1 MNTKKLIITGKNNV
15 ETITDLHDERIKI
28 NALEN
33 EIEHEKALSLL
44 LDLDEG
50 ELFTKEDILYKK
62 AKREINDKI
71 NSYKQQDIKKNIHNK
86 DTLITFNN
94 IKNKLLKNLLHCSY
108 CKKKVKFLYRI
119 VRDEYQWT
127 LDRIDNNKNHT
138 DDNTVISCLKCNL
151 KRRCL
156 DKKKFEFSQ
165 NLSIVKLS

>member
-15 ETITDLHDERIKI
+15 ETISDLGDERIKI

-44 LDLDEG
+44 LDLDKC

-94 IKNKLLKNLLHCSY
+94 IKNKLKIRKSINFINFLSKRYENGIINHINIAAF
-108 CKKKVKFLYRI
+108 KVFI
-119 VRDEYQWT
+119 
-127 LDRIDNNKNHT
+127 
-138 DDNTVISCLKCNL
+138 
-151 KRRCL
+151 
-156 DKKKFEFSQ
+156 
-165 NLSIVKLS
+165 

>member
-15 ETITDLHDERIKI
+15 ETISDLGDERIKI

-44 LDLDEG
+44 LDLDKC

-94 IKNKLLKNLLHCSY
+94 IKNKLLNNFLLCTY
-108 CKKKVKFLYRI
+108 CKQRVKFLYRI

-127 LDRIDNNKNHT
+127 LDRIDNDEGHNR
-138 DDNTVISCLKCNL
+138 DNVNISCLKCNIQR
-151 KRRCL
+151 KDMNVERFTKSKNMR
-156 DKKKFEFSQ
+156 F
-165 NLSIVKLS
+165 VKIE

>member
-15 ETITDLHDERIKI
+15 ETISDLGDERIKI

-44 LDLDEG
+44 LDLDKCK
-50 ELFTKEDILYKK
+50 LFTKEDVLYKK

-94 IKNKLLKNLLHCSY
+94 IKNKLLNNFLLCTY
-108 CKKKVKFLYRI
+108 CKQRVKFLYRI

-127 LDRIDNNKNHT
+127 LDRIDNKKNHT
-138 DDNTVISCLKCNL
+138 DENTVISCLKCNL

>member
-15 ETITDLHDERIKI
+15 EKINDFHDEKIKL

-33 EIEHEKALSLL
+33 EIEHETALSLL

-50 ELFTKEDILYKK
+50 KLFNKEDILYKRVR
-62 AKREINDKI
+62 REINDKI

-94 IKNKLLKNLLHCSY
+94 IKNKLLNNLLHCSY
-108 CKKKVKFLYRI
+108 CKKKVKILYRI
-119 VRDEYQWT
+119 VRDNYQWT

-151 KRRCL
+151 KKRCL
-156 DKKKFEFSQ
+156 DKKIFEFSQ
-165 NLSIVKLS
+165 NLNIVKLS